1 LAPLNAECG
10 AAIEFRIG
18 EFWDYGIGEE
28 LRDYEI

>member
-1 LAPLNAECG
+1 VLQLNLG
-10 AAIEFRIG
+10 IG